1 MEIHVK
7 RKETRIIINIPQIAI
22 NYHKCTPGGIKD
34 LGVRGYSFLVLQELA
49 KLHKASLYYTT
60 NLQLFFILR
69 NHRR

>member
-1 MEIHVK
+1 M
-7 RKETRIIINIPQIAI
+7 NIPRNEVRRPQGLKAIAI